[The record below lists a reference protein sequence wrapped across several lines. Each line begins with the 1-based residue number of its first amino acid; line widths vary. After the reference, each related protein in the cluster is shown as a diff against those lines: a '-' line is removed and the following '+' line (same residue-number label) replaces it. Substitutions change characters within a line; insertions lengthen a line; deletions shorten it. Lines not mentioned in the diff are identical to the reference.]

1 MAEKTMKHR
10 TTMWLREDQRD
21 DLATEAEA
29 RGVSRT
35 KLVER
40 ILDNWM
46 QRNRGARPTENI
58 FD

>member
-1 MAEKTMKHR
+1 MKHR

-21 DLATEAEA
+21 DLAKEAEA